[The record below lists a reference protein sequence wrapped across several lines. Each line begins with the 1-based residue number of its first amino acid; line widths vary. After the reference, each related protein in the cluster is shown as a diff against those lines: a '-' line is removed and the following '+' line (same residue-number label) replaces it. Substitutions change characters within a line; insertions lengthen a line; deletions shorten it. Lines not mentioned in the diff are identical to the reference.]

1 MITLKQLLSAI
12 SISGLSGPFIKNDSV
27 RITVRPTMFLYLT
40 YQFRLLPNNP
50 NSSFLGK
57 IFPDHFTNILIR
69 EMFLLVPLCS
79 YFLLWKFLFYVTFYY
94 VTQKY
99 S

>member
-1 MITLKQLLSAI
+1 
-12 SISGLSGPFIKNDSV
+12 
-27 RITVRPTMFLYLT
+27 MFLYLT

-50 NSSFLGK
+50 NSSFFWVK

-79 YFLLWKFLFYVTFYY
+79 YFLLWKFLLLRNILLRN
-94 VTQKY
+94 KNILNLNAKILPKK
-99 S
+99 